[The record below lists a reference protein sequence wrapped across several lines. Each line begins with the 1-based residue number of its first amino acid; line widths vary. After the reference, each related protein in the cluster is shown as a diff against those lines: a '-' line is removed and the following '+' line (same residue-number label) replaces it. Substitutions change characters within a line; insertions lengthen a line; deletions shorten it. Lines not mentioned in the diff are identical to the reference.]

1 MLGLVREGVIMAQ
14 QQSSSGIVAGAITIL
29 GLGLVW
35 ATVVTN
41 FPSQEEL
48 SSAAVPAETRQAAGP
63 SSPLSAPPSL
73 DLSIPTSLPLPSEV
87 ASARPDDDR
96 SLDSSVDA
104 PAAMRLDPR
113 ALQATR
119 LKCEAD
125 IEQLCPVS
133 LDGSARTRCLEQR
146 AKQLPPLC
154 QSQLHERFVKWKE
167 DRSRLMAA
175 CDEDAKRFCRAVKP
189 GSGQVLECLQ
199 SHAQEVSDRCYQT
212 LPKGT
217 FFFK

>member
-1 MLGLVREGVIMAQ
+1 MTQ
-14 QQSSSGIVAGAITIL
+14 QQSSSGMIAGAITIL

-35 ATVVTN
+35 VAVATN

-48 SSAAVPAETRQAAGP
+48 SSAAVPAETRQSVGP
-63 SSPLSAPPSL
+63 SSPLSAPATM
-73 DLSIPTSLPLPSEV
+73 DLTIPTSPPLPSE
-87 ASARPDDDR
+87 AAISRPDDDR
-96 SLDSSVDA
+96 SLDPNVGA
-104 PAAMRLDPR
+104 PVVTRLDPL
-113 ALQATR
+113 ALQASR
-119 LKCEAD
+119 LKCEAE
-125 IEQLCPVS
+125 IEQLCPDS
-133 LDGSARTRCLEQR
+133 PDGSVRTRCLQQR

-175 CDEDAKRFCRAVKP
+175 CDEDVKRFCKAVKP
-189 GSGQVLECLQ
+189 GSGQILQCLQ
-199 SHAQEVSDRCYQT
+199 SNAQEVSDRCYQT